1 VLAVVIDLTVIATIV
16 AGIDLVALDVFGVE
30 GIDDV
35 LDGSI
40 TGAVIVVL
48 YFLATRGIFGRTA
61 GEALLNTSYRPRKRQ
76 KPDAIG
82 SQL

>member
-1 VLAVVIDLTVIATIV
+1 MNAIRRFGEAAGASSARAVRRAASGMSHLALIQ
-16 AGIDLVALDVFGVE
+16 GVE
-30 GIDDV
+30 
-35 LDGSI
+35 LA
-40 TGAVIVVL
+40 AVGVVQ

-76 KPDAIG
+76 EADAIA